1 MPDQRYR
8 QRLRR
13 ERAAGL
19 AAIARG
25 IRLAVFDFDGVFTDN
40 RVIVFQDGR
49 EAVTCSRADGF
60 GLSRLRNAGC
70 ALLVIS
76 LETNPVVEAR
86 CRKLGLE
93 VVHSCEDKVGALR
106 ARADQLGLDLSEV
119 AYLGNDI
126 NDLPC
131 LAIVGLPACVSD
143 AYPEVKKVSAFQT
156 RALGGYGAVREL
168 CDFLADARGAARI
181 ALSPSKRRVRL

>member
-1 MPDQRYR
+1 MTPRKPVGAA
-8 QRLRR
+8 RLTR
-13 ERAAGL
+13 
-19 AAIARG
+19 IARG

-49 EAVTCSRADGF
+49 EAVMCSRADGF
-60 GLSRLRNAGC
+60 GLTRLRDAGC

-93 VVHSCEDKVGALR
+93 VVHSCEDKVTALR
-106 ARADQLGLDLSEV
+106 VRADLLGLDLSEV
-119 AYLGNDI
+119 SYLGNDI
-126 NDLPC
+126 NDLAC

-143 AYPEVKKVSAFQT
+143 AYPEVKKVSTFQT
-156 RALGGYGAVREL
+156 RAKGGHGAVREF
-168 CDFLADARGAARI
+168 CDMLAEAQGPARI
-181 ALSPSKRRVRL
+181 PVPTSTRRGRL